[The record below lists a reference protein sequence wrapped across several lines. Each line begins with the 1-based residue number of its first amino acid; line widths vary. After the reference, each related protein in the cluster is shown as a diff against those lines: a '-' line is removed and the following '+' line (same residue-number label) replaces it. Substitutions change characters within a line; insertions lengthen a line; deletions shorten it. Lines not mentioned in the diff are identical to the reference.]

1 MKHIQNIRIN
11 NFRGIKELSLDKLCP
26 ITVFLGENSVG
37 KSTILE
43 TLFMVTGPSNPF
55 MPIRITALRAHGIYD
70 IKDVN
75 YMFYDS
81 DFSQIPTLEATLNNE
96 EHRLI
101 SLFPTYSVEES
112 SSMDDFASSGNNQVI
127 TGINCKFEVVNRNG
141 LYSGESSFVRN
152 QDGKLNPQIDT
163 NYKEEINSVSLS
175 SYNQTGSLI
184 EEYDA
189 LVKAGKKELA
199 LKALQNF
206 DERINA
212 IESTKDGLFVGYN
225 QLQHMVPL
233 SMAGD
238 GIQKFLSIAI
248 RAYNPS
254 IDIIFIDEI
263 ENGLHFSAHHKLWK
277 CIIETAKNLDKQ
289 FFISTHNEETLKCLS
304 SLVNSDDL
312 SKIINVI
319 TLARTDESII
329 PYYLSGNGLQGAME
343 NGVEIRK

>member
-1 MKHIQNIRIN
+1 MKHIQKITIKR
-11 NFRGIKELSLDKLCP
+11 FRGIKELTIDKLCP
-26 ITVFLGENSVG
+26 ITIFLGENSVG

-55 MPIRITALRAHGIYD
+55 MPIRVTALRAHGTYD
-70 IKDVN
+70 IKDIK
-75 YMFYDS
+75 YIFYDS
-81 DFSQIPTLEATLNNE
+81 DLNQYPTLEATLNDE
-96 EHRLI
+96 EYRLI
-101 SLFPTYSVEES
+101 SLFPNYSVDES
-112 SSMDDFASSGNNQVI
+112 SPIDDIASFDNNQVI
-127 TGINCKFEVVNRNG
+127 TGVNCKFKVVKKNS
-141 LYSGESSFVRN
+141 LYDGESSFVRTQN
-152 QDGKLNPQIDT
+152 GKLNPQIDT
-163 NYKEEINSVSLS
+163 NYNESITSVSLS
-175 SYNQTGSLI
+175 SYNQSGSLL

-189 LVKAGKKELA
+189 LIKANGKGLI
-199 LKALQNF
+199 LKALQLF
-206 DERINA
+206 DERINTV
-212 IESTKDGLFVGYN
+212 ESTKEGLFIGYN

-238 GIQKFLSIAI
+238 GIQKFLSVAI

-254 IDIIFIDEI
+254 IDIILIDEI
-263 ENGLHFSAHHKLWK
+263 ENGLHFSAHRKLWK
-277 CIIETAKNLDKQ
+277 CIIETAKDQDKQ

-319 TLARTDESII
+319 TLVRADDNIT